1 MGYHSLKS
9 LIDLSHRSQVLE
21 HFENLTKALEAA
33 NASYFWTKNKAV
45 DKQAVTYSNET
56 NWLNK
61 ISQSFGA

>member
-21 HFENLTKALEAA
+21 HFENVTEVLEAT

-45 DKQAVTYSNET
+45 DKQAVTYSTEN
-56 NWLNK
+56 NRLNK
-61 ISQSFGA
+61 IL